1 MVSAFFSFYKTI
13 LMNTLRYLLITGAAL
28 GISVLMPSR
37 AEAQLSISGQLR
49 TRSELLYGQGSP
61 LPKGSKPAFFTSQR
75 TRLNVGY
82 KGYRT
87 QFFISAQDVRV
98 WGQDA
103 STNNRLTNPALNGFM
118 LHEAWGEIS
127 LLDTN
132 YTNAGKELSLKI
144 GRQELLYDDSRLL
157 GNLDWLQQARRHDA
171 ALIKFSDQGFTAH
184 LGFAYNQNSE
194 VKTGTLYNGIPN
206 GYAAGTNGI
215 GTMYKSMQFG
225 YVSKKMT
232 QGIVSFL
239 LLKDDFQKYSL
250 TQTGIKTLEKGV
262 NSRYTLGPYFQT
274 KLGKG
279 LNLTA
284 SAYVQ
289 KGKDKDGLNLS
300 AYMYSVRG
308 SYEVN
313 KFISVG
319 PGFDFTSG
327 TGQGSRKNGSF
338 DPLYGTPHKF
348 WGQMDYFYAA
358 NGFGKG
364 GLSDLYL
371 SGAVKASP
379 KLLIQADLHQF
390 SSAAQITNAK
400 DEKLSSNFGEELD
413 VIATYNLTKTIS
425 FQGGYCTF
433 LPTNS
438 LAQVKAV
445 SNPQKMAHWAYLMI
459 NIKPDFL
466 K

>member
-1 MVSAFFSFYKTI
+1 MKTI
-13 LMNTLRYLLITGAAL
+13 RYLLFAVAAV
-28 GISVLMPSR
+28 GISVLTLS
-37 AEAQLSISGQLR
+37 ETKAQISISGQLR
-49 TRSELLYGQGSP
+49 TRSELLAGQGSP
-61 LPKGSKPAFFTSQR
+61 LSKGSKPAFFTSQR

-103 STNNRLTNPALNGFM
+103 STNNRVTSAGLNGFM

-127 LLDTN
+127 LLDTSK
-132 YTNAGKELSLKI
+132 TKTGKEFALKI
-144 GRQELLYDDSRLL
+144 GRQELIYDDSRLL

-171 ALIKFSDQGFTAH
+171 ALIRYSNQGFTAH

-194 VKTGTLYNGIPN
+194 LKTGTLYNGVPN
-206 GYAAGTNGI
+206 GYPAGTNGI
-215 GTMYKSMQFG
+215 GTMYKAMQFG
-225 YVSKKMT
+225 YVSKKLK
-232 QGIVSFL
+232 QGSASFL
-239 LLKDDFQKYSL
+239 IVKDDFQKYTL
-250 TQTGIKTLEKGV
+250 TQTGTKNLEKGV
-262 NSRYTLGPYFQT
+262 NSRLTLGPYIQT
-274 KLGKG
+274 KIGKNW
-279 LNLTA
+279 NLAA
-284 SAYVQ
+284 SAYLQ
-289 KGKDKDGLNLS
+289 EGKDKDGIDLS
-300 AYMYSVRG
+300 AYMYSVKAL
-308 SYEVN
+308 YDVN
-313 KFISVG
+313 KNISIG
-319 PGFDFTSG
+319 PGFDYTSG
-327 TGQGSRKNGSF
+327 SNSGNSKNKSF

-371 SGAVKASP
+371 SSIIKATP

-390 SSAAQITNAK
+390 SSAAQIINAK

-413 VIATYNLTKTIS
+413 IIATFNLTKTVS
-425 FQGGYCTF
+425 FQAGYCTF

-438 LAQVKAV
+438 LAQVKGV
-445 SNPQKMAHWAYLMI
+445 TDPQKMANWAYLMI

>member
-1 MVSAFFSFYKTI
+1 MKT
-13 LMNTLRYLLITGAAL
+13 NFYLLLLVTAGLCLL
-28 GISVLMPSR
+28 GPR
-37 AEAQLSISGQLR
+37 EANAQFSLSGQLR
-49 TRSELLYGQGSP
+49 TRSELLHGQGSP
-61 LPKGSKPAFFTSQR
+61 LSKTDKPAFFTSQR
-75 TRLNVGY
+75 TRVNAGY

-87 QFFISAQDVRV
+87 QFFVAVQDVRV

-103 STNNRLTNPALNGFM
+103 STNNRITNPALNGLM

-132 YTNAGKELSLKI
+132 QTNLGKEFALKI

-171 ALIKFSDQGFTAH
+171 ALLKYSFNGFTAH
-184 LGFAYNQNSE
+184 IGLAYNQNRE
-194 VKTGTLYNGIPN
+194 LRTGTLYDGVPN

-215 GTMYKSMQFG
+215 GTMYKSMQFAYLG
-225 YVSKKMT
+225 KKLKP
-232 QGIVSFL
+232 GNVSFL
-239 LLKDDFQKYSL
+239 LLKDDFQKYAVD
-250 TQTGIKTLEKGV
+250 TAGV
-262 NSRYTLGPYFQT
+262 RTVKNGTNKRVTFGPYLQT
-274 KLGKG
+274 KLGKAW
-279 LNLTA
+279 NLTA
-284 SAYVQ
+284 SAYYQ
-289 KGKDKDGLNLS
+289 TGKDKDGKSLK

-308 SYEVN
+308 MFGASQV
-313 KFISVG
+313 FSIG
-319 PGFDFTSG
+319 PGFDYTSG
-327 TGQGSRKNGSF
+327 TANGSGKNSTF

-364 GLSDLYL
+364 GLADFYINS
-371 SGAVKASP
+371 VIKASE
-379 KLLIQADLHQF
+379 KLSIAVDLHQF
-390 SSAAQITNAK
+390 SSAANIRNAK
-400 DEKLSSNFGEELD
+400 DEKLSANFGEELD
-413 VIATYNLTKTIS
+413 IIATYNLTKTIS

-445 SNPQKMAHWAYLMI
+445 KDPQKMANWAYLMI
-459 NIKPDFL
+459 NIKPEFL

>member
-1 MVSAFFSFYKTI
+1 MKTI
-13 LMNTLRYLLITGAAL
+13 RYLFIAAAL
-28 GISVLMPSR
+28 GISLLLPSESR
-37 AEAQLSISGQLR
+37 AQLSISGQLR
-49 TRSELLYGQGSP
+49 TRSELLDGQGSP
-61 LPKGSKPAFFTSQR
+61 LSKGNKPAFFTSQR

-87 QFFISAQDVRV
+87 NFYISAQDVRV

-103 STNNRLTNPALNGFM
+103 STNNRVTNAGLNGFM

-132 YTNAGKELSLKI
+132 QTKLGKEFSIKI

-171 ALIKFSDQGFTAH
+171 ALIKYSNKGFTAH

-194 VKTGTLYNGIPN
+194 VKTGTLYNGVPN

-225 YVSKKMT
+225 YVSKKLN
-232 QGIVSFL
+232 QGIASFL
-239 LLKDDFQKYSL
+239 ILKDDFQKYSL
-250 TQTGIKTLEKGV
+250 TSTGTKTLEKGV
-262 NSRYTLGPYFQT
+262 NSRVTLGPYIQT
-274 KLGKG
+274 KLGKSI
-279 LNLTA
+279 NLIA
-284 SAYVQ
+284 SAYLQ
-289 KGKDKDGLNLS
+289 TGKDKDGANLS
-300 AYMYSVRG
+300 AYMYSIKG
-308 SYEVN
+308 LYEVN
-313 KFISVG
+313 RFISIG
-319 PGFDFTSG
+319 PGFDYTSG
-327 TGQGSRKNGSF
+327 SGSGSSKNRSF

-364 GLSDLYL
+364 GLSDLFL
-371 SGAVKASP
+371 SSTIKASP
-379 KLLIQADLHQF
+379 KLSVQADLHQF
-390 SSAAQITNAK
+390 SSAAQISSVK
-400 DEKLSSNFGEELD
+400 DGKLSSNFGEELD
-413 VIATYNLTKTIS
+413 IIATYNLTKTIS

-438 LAQVKAV
+438 LAQAKAV
-445 SNPQKMAHWAYLMI
+445 TDPQKMAHWAYLMI
-459 NIKPDFL
+459 SIKPDFL

>member
-1 MVSAFFSFYKTI
+1 MKKSIYYFTLCLILADWLNPVKTE
-13 LMNTLRYLLITGAAL
+13 AQ
-28 GISVLMPSR
+28 ISV
-37 AEAQLSISGQLR
+37 SGQLR
-49 TRSELLYGQGSP
+49 TRTELLHGQGSP
-61 LPKGSKPAFFTSQR
+61 LSKGDNPAFFTSQR

-87 QFFISAQDVRV
+87 QFYISAQDVRV

-103 STNNRLTNPALNGFM
+103 STNNRLTNSTLNGFM

-132 YTNAGKELSLKI
+132 KTKLGKEFALKI

-171 ALIKFSDQGFTAH
+171 VLLKYSNVGFTAH
-184 LGFAYNQNSE
+184 FGAAYNQNRE
-194 VKTGTLYNGIPN
+194 LKTGVLYDGVPN

-215 GTMYKSMQFG
+215 GTMYKSMQFAYFG
-225 YVSKKMT
+225 KKLK
-232 QGIVSFL
+232 QGNVSFL
-239 LLKDDFQKYSL
+239 IFKDDFQKY
-250 TQTGIKTLEKGV
+250 TLSATSVKVPGKGTWNRV
-262 NSRYTLGPYFQT
+262 TVGPYLNT
-274 KLGKG
+274 KLGKSWN
-279 LNLTA
+279 LNA
-284 SAYVQ
+284 SAYLQ
-289 KGKDKDGLNLS
+289 KGKDKDGLNLN
-300 AYMYSVRG
+300 AYMYSVKG
-308 SYEVN
+308 LYVMN
-313 KFISVG
+313 KNFSIG
-319 PGFDFTSG
+319 PGYDHTSG
-327 TGQGSRKNGSF
+327 TAAGSNKNNSF

-364 GLSDLYL
+364 GLSDLYIHSTTKISEKL
-371 SGAVKASP
+371 S
-379 KLLIQADLHQF
+379 IQTDLHQF
-390 SSAAQITNAK
+390 SSASAIRNSN
-400 DEKLSSNFGEELD
+400 DEKLSGNFGNELD
-413 VIATYNLTKTIS
+413 IIGNFNLTKTIS
-425 FQGGYCTF
+425 FQAGYCTF

-445 SNPQKMAHWAYLMI
+445 KDPQKMANWAYLMI

>member
-1 MVSAFFSFYKTI
+1 MKTI
-13 LMNTLRYLLITGAAL
+13 RYLLIAGVVLAL
-28 GISVLMPSR
+28 SFLVPSKSL
-37 AEAQLSISGQLR
+37 AQLSISGQLR
-49 TRSELLYGQGSP
+49 TRSELLHGQGSP
-61 LPKGSKPAFFTSQR
+61 LSKGSKPAFFTSQR

-82 KGYRT
+82 KGYRS
-87 QFFISAQDVRV
+87 QFYISAQDVRV

-103 STNNRLTNPALNGFM
+103 STNNRVVNTNLNGFM

-132 YTNAGKELSLKI
+132 YTKLGKEFSIKI

-171 ALIKFSDQGFTAH
+171 ALIKYSNKGFTAH

-194 VKTGTLYNGIPN
+194 LKTGTLYNGVPN

-225 YVSKKMT
+225 YFGKKLS
-232 QGIVSFL
+232 QGNVSFL
-239 LLKDDFQKYSL
+239 ILKDDFQKYSL
-250 TQTGIKTLEKGV
+250 TQAGVKTPEKGV
-262 NSRYTLGPYFQT
+262 NSRVTLGPFIQT
-274 KLGKG
+274 KLGKSV
-279 LNLTA
+279 NLTA
-284 SAYVQ
+284 SAYLQ
-289 KGKDKDGLNLS
+289 KGKDKDGQNLS
-300 AYMYSVRG
+300 AYMYSIRG

-313 KFISVG
+313 QFISIG
-319 PGFDFTSG
+319 PGFDYTSG
-327 TGQGSRKNGSF
+327 SSSGNTKNRSF

-364 GLSDLYL
+364 GLSDLFL
-371 SGAVKASP
+371 SSTIRASS
-379 KLLIQADLHQF
+379 KLSIQADLHQF
-390 SSAAQITNAK
+390 SSAAQIMNAK
-400 DEKLSSNFGEELD
+400 DEKLTSNFGEELD
-413 VIATYNLTKTIS
+413 IIATYNLTKTIS

-433 LPTNS
+433 LPTHS
-438 LAQVKAV
+438 LAQAKAV
-445 SNPQKMAHWAYLMI
+445 ADPQKMANWAYLMI
-459 NIKPDFL
+459 SIKPDFL

>member
-1 MVSAFFSFYKTI
+1 MKTI
-13 LMNTLRYLLITGAAL
+13 RYLFITGAAL
-28 GISVLMPSR
+28 GISALLSLETM
-37 AEAQLSISGQLR
+37 AQLSISGQLR
-49 TRSELLYGQGSP
+49 TRSELLSGQGSP
-61 LPKGSKPAFFTSQR
+61 LSKGSKPAFFTSQR

-103 STNNRLTNPALNGFM
+103 STNNRVTNAAQNGFM

-132 YTNAGKELSLKI
+132 QIKAGKEFSLKI

-171 ALIKFSDQGFTAH
+171 ALIKYSNQGFTAH
-184 LGFAYNQNSE
+184 FGFAYNQNSE
-194 VKTGTLYNGIPN
+194 LKTGTLYNGVPN
-206 GYAAGTNGI
+206 GYPAGTNGI

-225 YVSKKMT
+225 YASKKLK
-232 QGIVSFL
+232 QGIVSL
-239 LLKDDFQKYSL
+239 LVLKDDFQKYTL
-250 TQTGIKTLEKGV
+250 TQTGTKNLEKGV
-262 NSRYTLGPYFQT
+262 NSRVTFGPYLQT
-274 KLGKG
+274 KLGKSW
-279 LNLTA
+279 NLTA
-284 SAYVQ
+284 SAYMQ
-289 KGKDKDGLNLS
+289 QGKDKDGAKLS
-300 AYMYSVRG
+300 AYMYSVKG
-308 SYEVN
+308 VYDVN

-319 PGFDFTSG
+319 PGFDYTSGSG
-327 TGQGSRKNGSF
+327 TGSTKNKTF

-371 SGAVKASP
+371 TSTIKASP
-379 KLLIQADLHQF
+379 KLSIQADLHQF
-390 SSAAQITNAK
+390 SSPSQVINAK

-413 VIATYNLTKTIS
+413 IIATFNLTRTIS

-438 LAQVKAV
+438 LAQVKGV
-445 SNPQKMAHWAYLMI
+445 TDPQKMANWAYLMI
-459 NIKPDFL
+459 SIKPDFL